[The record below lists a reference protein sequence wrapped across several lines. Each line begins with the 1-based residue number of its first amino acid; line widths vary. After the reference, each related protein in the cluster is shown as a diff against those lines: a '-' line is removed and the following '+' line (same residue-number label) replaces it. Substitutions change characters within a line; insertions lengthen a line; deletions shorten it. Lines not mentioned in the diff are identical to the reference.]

1 MSKAADQEHQMTE
14 KERYELQ
21 NFVDELDD
29 QRGSGT
35 ELVSIYIPKDYN
47 IDKIRTMVTEEK
59 GTASNIKSKKTRDN
73 VKSALSRIEQ
83 HLKLFPETPENGLA
97 IFAGDVSDR
106 DGQQDV
112 ELWSIEPPL
121 PINQRLYRCDKTFNL
136 EPLKQIADDSNTY
149 GMIVMD
155 RREGNLALLK
165 GKNIVPLVSKTSN
178 VPGKFKAGGQSAQRF
193 ARIREGEAKKFY
205 KKIARM
211 AKEQFYS
218 RDDLQGILVGGPGH
232 TKNEFVDGNY
242 LPQPV
247 KDEIIALKDL
257 SYTGE
262 YGLEELLE
270 KSQDVLSQESVARE
284 KSLMQEFFTALN
296 TEPGTVTYGPEQTMK
311 AVKMGAVDTLLLS
324 EDVDEDTVE
333 TFIDEAE
340 KVSSDVE
347 IISTDTTRGQQLSE
361 IGGIAALLRYNAGGT
376 F

>member
-1 MSKAADQEHQMTE
+1 MSDDGQDHKLTE
-14 KERYELQ
+14 KERYKLKR
-21 NFVDELDD
+21 FVEELDD

-35 ELVSIYIPKDYN
+35 ELVSIYIPKGYN

-73 VKSALSRIEQ
+73 VQAALSRIEQ
-83 HLKLFPETPENGLA
+83 HLKLFPETPDNGLA

-112 ELWSIEPPL
+112 ELWSIEPPV
-121 PINQRLYRCDKTFNL
+121 PINQRLYRCDKTFQL
-136 EPLKQIADDSNTY
+136 DPLKQIADDSNTY

-165 GKNIVPLVSKTSN
+165 GKQIIPLTSKTSN

-211 AKEQFYS
+211 AKDQFYD
-218 RDDLQGILVGGPGH
+218 REDIQGILVGGPGH

-247 KDEIIALKDL
+247 KDEIITIKDL

-270 KSQDVLSQESVARE
+270 KSKDVLAAESVAQE
-284 KSLMQEFFTALN
+284 KTLMNDFFTLLN
-296 TEPGTVTYGPEQTMK
+296 KEPGKVTYGHDQTMK
-311 AVKMGAVDTLLLS
+311 AVKMGAVDTVLLS
-324 EDVDEDTVE
+324 ETVDDETVD
-333 TFIDEAE
+333 TFINEAE
-340 KVSSDVE
+340 EVSSDVE
-347 IISTDTTRGQQLSE
+347 IISTDTGQGKQLAE
-361 IGGIAALLRYNAGGT
+361 IGGIAALLRYNAGDT